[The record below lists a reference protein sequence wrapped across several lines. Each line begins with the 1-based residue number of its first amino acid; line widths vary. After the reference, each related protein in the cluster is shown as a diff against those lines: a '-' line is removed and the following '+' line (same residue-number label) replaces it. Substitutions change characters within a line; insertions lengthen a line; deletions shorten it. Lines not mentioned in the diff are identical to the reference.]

1 MPHPSD
7 VEQKLGFDQIRAK
20 LKSLSL
26 SSLGTTRVDE
36 MLFLTDSSKVT
47 HLLRQVFEFKQL
59 LERGDS
65 FPSNH
70 YVDPAALFARASLE
84 GNFLDEQDFLQI
96 AYSLQTI
103 LTCRD
108 YLAKNQEYYPVLFQ
122 LTEPVHVSNAFVK
135 QIHTVIDDAGHVR
148 DSASTELARVRRK
161 LREEQS
167 RSRKLIDQVYRQAVE
182 QQWVPEGALPT
193 IRGGRLVIPVLAEYK
208 RKLKG
213 FIQDESATGQTVFME
228 PAEVLEANNEIRDLE
243 HSEKREVIRILMQLT
258 DALRAEIPRLQL
270 AYRFLGWIDFIRAK
284 AKLAL
289 ELEAELPEM
298 VSSPAIRWMNARHPL
313 LYMSLKGKRELV
325 PLNIDLTEAD
335 RFLLVSGPN
344 AGGKSVCLKTVG
356 LLQYMLQC
364 GLLIPAS
371 PDSKAGIFDDLFIDI
386 GDQQSIENDLST
398 YSSHLK
404 NMAHFVRFG
413 NGKTLVLMDELGSG
427 TDPNF
432 GGAIAQAILQAL
444 LKKRVWGVATTH
456 YYNLKLFAGQQQGI
470 RNAAMR
476 FDERNMVPLYTLDI
490 GKPGSS
496 FALEIAQKTG
506 LPEDI
511 LAAASSLAGSEL
523 VGFETLVR
531 NLEQERNALTEKTKQ
546 LNKQDA
552 DLKVLLKKYELL
564 SGELEEKK
572 KQILNKAKEEASNL
586 LAETNRE
593 IEKTI
598 RHIRENQAQKQ
609 ETSKVRKNLEVLSQ
623 KVLRQEEEQKQKA
636 PTGQLKAGDRVRLV
650 GQDGSGVVLSVK
662 GKAAIV
668 QFGELKSTIAVSKLE
683 RASLSKADA
692 VAERKLRS
700 VGLSLHEK
708 RAVYSSIL
716 DVRGK
721 RVDEVVPLL
730 DQFMDTS
737 VLLSQ
742 GEVKILH
749 GKGEGVLR
757 KVIREQLRKYKQVAS
772 VADEH
777 VERGG
782 DGITVV
788 VLK

>member
-1 MPHPSD
+1 MPHPND
-7 VEQKLGFDQIRAK
+7 VEQKLGFDQIRSK
-20 LKSLSL
+20 LKSFSL
-26 SSLGTTRVDE
+26 SALGSAHVDE
-36 MLFLTDSSKVT
+36 MLFLNDSTKIK
-47 HLLRQVFEFKQL
+47 HLLQQVFEFKQI
-59 LERGDS
+59 LERGDA

-70 YVDPAALFARASLE
+70 YVDPAAFFTRASLV
-84 GNFLDEQDFLQI
+84 GNYLDEQDFLQI

-108 YLAKNQEYYPVLFQ
+108 YLVKNQEYYPVLFQ
-122 LTEPVHVSNAFVK
+122 LTEPVRVSGAYVK
-135 QIHTVIDDAGHVR
+135 QIHSVIDDAGLVR
-148 DSASTELARVRRK
+148 DSASTELSRIRRK
-161 LREEQS
+161 LREEQG
-167 RSRKLIDQVYRQAVE
+167 RSRKLIDQVFRQAVA

-243 HSEKREVIRILMQLT
+243 HAERREVIRILIQLT
-258 DALRAEIPRLQL
+258 DKLREEIPQLQL

-289 ELEAELPEM
+289 ELQAELPD
-298 VSSPAIRWMNARHPL
+298 VVPTPALRWMNARHPL
-313 LYMSLKGKRELV
+313 LYMSLKGKRELA
-325 PLNIDLTEAD
+325 PLTIDLTEAD

-364 GLLIPAS
+364 GLLIPVS

-404 NMAHFVRFG
+404 NMAHFVQHG
-413 NGKTLVLMDELGSG
+413 NGKTLVLLDELGSG

-432 GGAIAQAILQAL
+432 GGAIAQAILQTL
-444 LKKRVWGVATTH
+444 LKKHVWGVATTH

-476 FDERNMVPLYTLDI
+476 FDEKNMVPLYQLDI

-506 LPEDI
+506 LPREI
-511 LAAASSLAGSEL
+511 LEAAGHLAGSEL

-531 NLEQERNALTEKTKQ
+531 NLEQERNALAEKTRQ
-546 LNKQDA
+546 LSKQDA
-552 DLKVLLKKYELL
+552 ELKVLLEKYETL
-564 SGELEEKK
+564 SGELELKK

-609 ETSKVRKNLEVLSQ
+609 ETSKVRKNLEVLTQ
-623 KVLRQEEEQKQKA
+623 KVSRQQEVPKQKLPA
-636 PTGQLKAGDRVRLV
+636 GPIKAGDRVRLIGQV
-650 GQDGSGVVLSVK
+650 GTGLVLSVK
-662 GKAAIV
+662 GKNAMV

-683 RASLSKADA
+683 SA
-692 VAERKLRS
+692 VQSTPETATERKLRS
-700 VGLSLHEK
+700 VGISLHDK
-708 RAVYSSIL
+708 RAVYSSVL

-721 RVDEVVPLL
+721 RVEEVVPLL

-742 GEVKILH
+742 GEIKILH

-757 KVIREQLRKYKQVAS
+757 KVIREQLKKYKQVAS